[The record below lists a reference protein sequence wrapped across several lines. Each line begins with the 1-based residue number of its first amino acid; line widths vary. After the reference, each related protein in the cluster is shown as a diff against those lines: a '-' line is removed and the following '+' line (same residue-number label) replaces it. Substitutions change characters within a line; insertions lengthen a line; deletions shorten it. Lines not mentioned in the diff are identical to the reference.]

1 MYMVVIE
8 KEKEHMTDYFL
19 HINAYLVFSLA
30 GGAVEVWS
38 Y

>member
-1 MYMVVIE
+1 MDMFVIE
-8 KEKEHMTDYFL
+8 KEKEHMTAYFL

-30 GGAVEVWS
+30 GGTVKVWS